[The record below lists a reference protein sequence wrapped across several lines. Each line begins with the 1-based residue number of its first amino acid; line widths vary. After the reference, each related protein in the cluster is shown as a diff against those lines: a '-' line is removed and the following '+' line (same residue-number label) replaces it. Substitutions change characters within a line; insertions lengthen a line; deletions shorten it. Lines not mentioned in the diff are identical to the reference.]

1 MADKI
6 NITQT
11 GSPIGRPS
19 DQRKTLVALGLNK
32 LGRSR
37 LVEDNPSN
45 RGRIE
50 KVKHLLR
57 IEPQQS

>member
-1 MADKI
+1 MSGKI
-6 NITQT
+6 NITQV

-19 DQRKTLVALGLNK
+19 DQRKTLVALGLDK

-37 LVEDNPSN
+37 AVDDTPSN